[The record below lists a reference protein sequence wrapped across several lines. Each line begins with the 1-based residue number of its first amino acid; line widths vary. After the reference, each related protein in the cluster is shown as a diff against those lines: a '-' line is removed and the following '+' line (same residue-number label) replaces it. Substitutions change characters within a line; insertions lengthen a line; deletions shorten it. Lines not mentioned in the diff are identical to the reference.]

1 MAIMD
6 GNLIFGEEASITTGG
21 LVGDV
26 IDLNSFEAS
35 GARDAIARGEPI
47 WWVNFITEAGAG
59 GTSAYFDLKTH
70 SAEGIDEST
79 GASYT
84 RSPVFDLADLEVGV
98 YWNICLPVT
107 SLEVGRYVGAV
118 VSAEGTFTALGVTSY
133 LTLSPPPFG
142 WSAIKDWRA

>member
-6 GNLIFGEEASITTGG
+6 GNLIFGEDQSVTTGG
-21 LVGDV
+21 LLDDV
-26 IDLNSFEAS
+26 IDLDAFEAS

-70 SAEGIDEST
+70 TADGITET
-79 GASYT
+79 VGTTYV
-84 RSPVFDLADLEVGV
+84 RSPTFVLADLTEGV
-98 YWNICLPVT
+98 YWNINLPVT
-107 SLEVGRYVGAV
+107 SLDVNRYIGAV
-118 VSAEGTFTALGVTSY
+118 VNAEGTFTALKVTSY

-142 WSAIKDWRA
+142 WTAVKDWRA